1 MLALHLTFG
10 RRNKNYGNTKDL
22 IKKLFKNQYVIDF
35 LEVICTWRAPL
46 VRMDYW
52 RF

>member
-1 MLALHLTFG
+1 MVQMYYLP
-10 RRNKNYGNTKDL
+10 NSKNGFLSGL